1 MPPNPATL
9 PHSRSHRKVVGF
21 KGQECSYI
29 TVCECAQKEQS
40 LRALKYIYVYTY
52 CGMMKLAT
60 QRAQLQIISIMTTA
74 TKPNKVQ
81 KALEICNSKLS
92 IAYFW
97 ALECQYWRTRTPH
110 NHSSS
115 SSYKPRPPIS
125 SFTLCTESRP
135 EFFIVYPHTFPYSH
149 DHFEG
154 FPFVC
159 ALFFNEIYGSFQ
171 GFPPWAHS
179 NHLSFEVIVFL
190 GLLSVPARLLQT
202 PC

>member
-1 MPPNPATL
+1 MRKKSWQHNVQAVGAEVEGGEGDEGEGDKTQRDKATNRKPNSQKQTISAHFGLPNAPKPSYPPTL
-9 PHSRSHRKVVGF
+9 PHSHRKVVGF

-92 IAYFW
+92 IAYF
-97 ALECQYWRTRTPH
+97 
-110 NHSSS
+110 
-115 SSYKPRPPIS
+115 
-125 SFTLCTESRP
+125 
-135 EFFIVYPHTFPYSH
+135 
-149 DHFEG
+149 
-154 FPFVC
+154 
-159 ALFFNEIYGSFQ
+159 
-171 GFPPWAHS
+171 
-179 NHLSFEVIVFL
+179 
-190 GLLSVPARLLQT
+190 
-202 PC
+202 

>member
-1 MPPNPATL
+1 MQAVGAEVEWGTRTRATKHKETKRQTENRTAKNRQFQRTSVYQMPPNPATL

-92 IAYFW
+92 IAYF
-97 ALECQYWRTRTPH
+97 
-110 NHSSS
+110 
-115 SSYKPRPPIS
+115 
-125 SFTLCTESRP
+125 
-135 EFFIVYPHTFPYSH
+135 
-149 DHFEG
+149 
-154 FPFVC
+154 
-159 ALFFNEIYGSFQ
+159 
-171 GFPPWAHS
+171 
-179 NHLSFEVIVFL
+179 
-190 GLLSVPARLLQT
+190 
-202 PC
+202 